1 MAKAASPSATLEPC
15 LYRHAQPFYVSVKS
29 FFNFHKISRLLFPAL
44 LMQAGLS
51 LLDDYSFT
59 RSKRM
64 SQNQDPSSRPSDDVK
79 MILVVEDDA
88 GIGTFLVQAI
98 TQETPYLALLVSDGF
113 QALNAV
119 ANVKPS
125 LFILDYQLPRMN
137 GIELYDKLHATKE
150 MENVPAVVISA
161 RLPRKEIE
169 QRKIIGMSK
178 PLELDDLLQTIE
190 QLLA

>member
-1 MAKAASPSATLEPC
+1 MPQDSPSKP
-15 LYRHAQPFYVSVKS
+15 
-29 FFNFHKISRLLFPAL
+29 
-44 LMQAGLS
+44 
-51 LLDDYSFT
+51 D
-59 RSKRM
+59 
-64 SQNQDPSSRPSDDVK
+64 DDVK

-125 LFILDYQLPRMN
+125 LFILDYQLPKMN
-137 GIELYDKLHATKE
+137 GIELYDKLHATQE
-150 MENVPAVVISA
+150 MERVPAIVISA

-169 QRKIIGMSK
+169 ERRIIGMNK
-178 PLELDDLLQTIE
+178 PLELDDLLKTIE
-190 QLLA
+190 KLLE

>member
-1 MAKAASPSATLEPC
+1 
-15 LYRHAQPFYVSVKS
+15 
-29 FFNFHKISRLLFPAL
+29 
-44 LMQAGLS
+44 
-51 LLDDYSFT
+51 
-59 RSKRM
+59 M
-64 SQNQDPSSRPSDDVK
+64 SQDPSSKPDENVK

-88 GIGTFLVQAI
+88 GIGSFLVQAI

-137 GIELYDKLHATKE
+137 GIELYDRLHTTKE
-150 MENVPAVVISA
+150 MEHVPAIIISA

-169 QRKIIGMSK
+169 ERKIVGMNK
-178 PLELDDLLQTIE
+178 PLELDDLLKTIE
-190 QLLA
+190 KLLA